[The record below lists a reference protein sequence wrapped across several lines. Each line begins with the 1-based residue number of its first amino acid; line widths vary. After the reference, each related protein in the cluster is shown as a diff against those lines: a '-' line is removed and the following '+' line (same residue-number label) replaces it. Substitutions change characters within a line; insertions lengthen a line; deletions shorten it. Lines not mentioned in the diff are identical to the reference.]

1 MTIEL
6 NNEERDILIHLL
18 DREISDLGPEVRR
31 TRTSD
36 YRAELKAEK
45 QTLRRLLER
54 LRTMDDG

>member
-6 NNEERDILIHLL
+6 DSEERDILIHLL

-45 QTLRRLLER
+45 QMLKGLLER
-54 LRTMDDG
+54 LRESSGG

>member
-6 NNEERDILIHLL
+6 NSEERDILIHLL

-45 QTLRRLLER
+45 QTLRRLSER